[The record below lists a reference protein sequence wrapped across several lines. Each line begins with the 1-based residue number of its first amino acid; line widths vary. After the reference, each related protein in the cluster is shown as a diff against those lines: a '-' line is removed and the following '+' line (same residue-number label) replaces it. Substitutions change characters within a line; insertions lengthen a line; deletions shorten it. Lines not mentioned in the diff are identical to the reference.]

1 MHPLYVNLDWELTQ
15 FSKSP
20 LLEQM
25 NKAKCDD
32 CKEKFKNSYNKKNIK
47 DTEKYISAKK
57 KEMFMKTVYQNFTV
71 PSVVTTE

>member
-1 MHPLYVNLDWELTQ
+1 MTVKRN
-15 FSKSP
+15 SKTVTT
-20 LLEQM
+20 
-25 NKAKCDD
+25 
-32 CKEKFKNSYNKKNIK
+32 KNIK